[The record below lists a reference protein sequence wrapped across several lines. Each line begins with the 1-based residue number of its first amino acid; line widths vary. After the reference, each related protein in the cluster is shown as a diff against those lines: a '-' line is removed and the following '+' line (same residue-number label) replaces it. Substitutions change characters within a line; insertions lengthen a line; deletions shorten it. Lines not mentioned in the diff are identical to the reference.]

1 MDLGLT
7 GKTAIVTG
15 GSRGIGRAIALG
27 LADEGCSVCICAR
40 GEEAL
45 AETAAGIRA
54 RGVEALAV
62 PADVTR
68 PEQIV
73 RVVDETR
80 QAFGR
85 IDILVNNA
93 GGSLGAGGFLDSPD
107 GVWAKVLDT
116 NLWAAIRFSRLVLPD
131 MQRQRGG
138 VIITISSIYGR
149 EGGGP
154 PSYNVAKAAENS
166 LGKAMAKELAPSGI
180 RVVTVAPGSILFPGG
195 SWQKRMDADPQAISD
210 FVRREMPYGRF
221 GMPEEIA
228 NVVVFLASE
237 RASLV
242 TGACIPVDGGQGRS
256 NL

>member
-7 GKTAIVTG
+7 GKVAIVSG

-27 LADEGCSVCICAR
+27 LAEEGCAISVCSR

-45 AETAAGIRA
+45 AETAAAIRA
-54 RGVEALAV
+54 RGVEALAI

-73 RVVDETR
+73 RVVGETR
-80 QAFGR
+80 RTFGR

-93 GGSLGAGGFLDSPD
+93 GGSLGASGFLDSPD
-107 GVWAKVLDT
+107 AVWARVLET
-116 NLWAAIRFSRLVLPD
+116 NLWAAIRFSRLVVPE
-131 MQRQRGG
+131 MQQQRGG

-154 PSYNVAKAAENS
+154 PSYNVAKAAEIS
-166 LGKAMAKELAPSGI
+166 LGKALAKELAPHGI

-195 SWQKRMDADPQAISD
+195 AWQKRMDADPQAISD

-221 GMPEEIA
+221 GMPEEVA
-228 NVVVFLASE
+228 NIVVFLASD

>member
-7 GKTAIVTG
+7 GKAAIVTG

-27 LADEGCSVCICAR
+27 LADEGCAVCICAR

-45 AETAAGIRA
+45 AETAAAIRA

-73 RVVDETR
+73 RVVDEAR
-80 QAFGR
+80 RALGR

-93 GGSLGAGGFLDSPD
+93 GGSLGGGAFLDSPD
-107 GVWAKVLDT
+107 AAWAAVLDT
-116 NLWAAIRFSRLVLPD
+116 NLWAAIRFARLVIPD

-149 EGGGP
+149 EAGGP
-154 PSYNVAKAAENS
+154 PSYNAAKAAEIS
-166 LGKAMAKELAPSGI
+166 LGKALAKELAPHGI

-195 SWQKRMDADPQAISD
+195 AWQRRMDADPQAISE

-221 GMPEEIA
+221 GAPEEVA

-256 NL
+256 NV